1 MFPANFFKKNAGAIL
16 VVVLTCL
23 THAINLFGYPEF
35 IGDEGIY
42 TSQGWWLVKF
52 GQLSPYTYW
61 YDHPPFGWLQIGL
74 WQALT
79 GGPFTFGFSLHSTRI
94 LMVIVAALT
103 NLLLFLILKK
113 LTKSKK
119 WAFLGS
125 LIFAFSPLA
134 ITYHRQVLLDN
145 LATFWL
151 LLSFYLLLQAKK
163 RLPFF
168 ALSGLSLGL
177 SFLSKEIAILFF
189 PSFLMIAFWQGRG
202 KTQLFLLASFLISAL
217 FLMAL
222 YPLLAYLK
230 IELLPASW
238 FPGQRQHVSLLEAV
252 FFQGGRGGGGG
263 LFSPQ
268 SDIRQAILSWLNYDK
283 ILPVLG
289 LWATFLLLLEAKNL
303 LFLAL
308 FLASFIFTF
317 FLARGGVVLG
327 FYLIPQI
334 ALWAITIPL
343 ALKIVSQRL
352 KINFSPRLS
361 LSLLVI
367 FIFLLAGQNL
377 GIYFLKQTQPQK
389 EALAFIRQNV
399 PPEAVLATDPFC
411 WLDLKL
417 DEHEA
422 TFPKA
427 EWFYKIENDPQIREG
442 KLGGKWQKIDYLFI
456 SKEFQSEL
464 EKSRLPFL
472 EQAFK
477 ESQLVKRF
485 NPPIDPYEFSLYKLK
500 DEAKLSPFGKII
512 KETQKEPE
520 LAEKIRSLII
530 SPKESFGGFLVTG
543 PESLAKISSD
553 QLVFVDQEGG
563 EVSRLTE
570 SPNPSQAAIVDEN
583 EAFRVAKARG
593 TMLLRHQIDVNLAP
607 VLEIAY
613 SPQSFIARGGR
624 SFGADKERVVNL
636 GQAMI
641 KGFSEAGIKTVA
653 KHFPGSLGRTTVDPH
668 QTLPVIN
675 ISAEELEK
683 DWAPFAE
690 VDPQPD
696 GILVTHLLYPQIDP
710 KFPSSLSPIFI
721 NAILRQRLDFRG
733 LVILD
738 DLDMKAISKS
748 YSQSEAVKLGL
759 LAGAEMF
766 IIQNPKEGL
775 AEEIASLAQN
785 DEILAGLV
793 NRAWGKVQ
801 DFTLGR

>member
-1 MFPANFFKKNAGAIL
+1 
-16 VVVLTCL
+16 
-23 THAINLFGYPEF
+23 
-35 IGDEGIY
+35 
-42 TSQGWWLVKF
+42 
-52 GQLSPYTYW
+52 
-61 YDHPPFGWLQIGL
+61 
-74 WQALT
+74 
-79 GGPFTFGFSLHSTRI
+79 
-94 LMVIVAALT
+94 
-103 NLLLFLILKK
+103 
-113 LTKSKK
+113 
-119 WAFLGS
+119 
-125 LIFAFSPLA
+125 
-134 ITYHRQVLLDN
+134 
-145 LATFWL
+145 
-151 LLSFYLLLQAKK
+151 
-163 RLPFF
+163 
-168 ALSGLSLGL
+168 
-177 SFLSKEIAILFF
+177 
-189 PSFLMIAFWQGRG
+189 
-202 KTQLFLLASFLISAL
+202 
-217 FLMAL
+217 
-222 YPLLAYLK
+222 
-230 IELLPASW
+230 
-238 FPGQRQHVSLLEAV
+238 
-252 FFQGGRGGGGG
+252 
-263 LFSPQ
+263 
-268 SDIRQAILSWLNYDK
+268 
-283 ILPVLG
+283 
-289 LWATFLLLLEAKNL
+289 
-303 LFLAL
+303 
-308 FLASFIFTF
+308 
-317 FLARGGVVLG
+317 VVLG

-334 ALWAITIPL
+334 AFWAISIPL
-343 ALKIVSQRL
+343 VLKTISQRL
-352 KINFSPRLS
+352 KINFSPHLS
-361 LSLLVI
+361 LALLVI

-377 GIYFLKQTQPQK
+377 GVYFLKQTQPQK

-417 DEHEA
+417 DERYA

-442 KLGGKWQKIDYLFI
+442 KLGGKWQKIDYLFV

-464 EKSRLPFL
+464 EKGRLPFL

-485 NPPIDPYEFSLYKLK
+485 NPPNDPYEFSLYKLK

-530 SPKESFGGFLVTG
+530 SPKEGFGGFLVTG

-563 EVSRLTE
+563 EVSRLAE
-570 SPNPSQAAIVDEN
+570 SPNPSQAAIIDEN

-613 SPQSFIARGGR
+613 SPQSFIAREGR
-624 SFGADKERVVNL
+624 SFGADKGRVVSL

-668 QTLPVIN
+668 QALPVIN
-675 ISAEELEK
+675 ISAEELEM

-775 AEEIASLAQN
+775 VEEIASLAQN